1 MFCPLCKLCLSRS
14 IYGANVCASA
24 ALDASV
30 SVDNV
35 LTVTLSN
42 CIYRALTL
50 ACAAGDALI
59 VNYICHEK
67 ILLFVGA
74 YRVATRILSHGFFTS
89 FALCLYQFLKV
100 LFNEP

>member
-1 MFCPLCKLCLSRS
+1 LCKLCLSRS

-67 ILLFVGA
+67 ILLF
-74 YRVATRILSHGFFTS
+74 ILNVNNSDTVSDIVFII
-89 FALCLYQFLKV
+89 A
-100 LFNEP
+100 